1 MAALTI
7 PFEIH
12 ITVEKLTESQSGLFT
27 RICRDQAGKP
37 VFIELSRG
45 DFRHQPMFSK
55 VLHENDLEA
64 VLVRSE
70 QYALLF
76 RHAGFVPKRLKI
88 EVPFDDAQTLEA
100 GSDDAGERY
109 YEWHGKVPYERVERL
124 LKLCEAH
131 QVHMSRNA
139 LKDSENLRF
148 ITLREY
154 GSADVFKKRVKLLN
168 EALREDGRPVS
179 KQHFEYCIFDTNSCL
194 DKGWLIL

>member
-1 MAALTI
+1 MVALTI

-27 RICRDQAGKP
+27 QICRDQAGKP

-45 DFRHQPMFSK
+45 DFRHQPMFST
-55 VLHENDLEA
+55 VVHEHKLEA
-64 VLVRSE
+64 VLRLSE
-70 QYALLF
+70 QYALPF

-88 EVPFDDAQTLEA
+88 EVPFDDA
-100 GSDDAGERY
+100 ERVGADSYSPAECY

-124 LKLCEAH
+124 LALCGEHQAH
-131 QVHMSRNA
+131 VSRNA
-139 LKDSENLRF
+139 LKDSQDLRF

-168 EALREDGRPVS
+168 EALREDGRAVS

>member
-1 MAALTI
+1 MNVPAI

-12 ITVEKLTESQSGLFT
+12 ITVGELAESRSGLFT
-27 RICRDQAGKP
+27 QICREQAGKP
-37 VFIELSRG
+37 LFIELSRG

-55 VLHENDLEA
+55 VLHEKDLEA
-64 VLVRSE
+64 VLRLSE
-70 QYALLF
+70 QYALAF
-76 RHAGFVPKRLKI
+76 RQAGFAPKRLKI
-88 EVPFDDAQTLEA
+88 EVPFDDAQKLEA
-100 GSDDAGERY
+100 GTDSPGERY

-131 QVHMSRNA
+131 QVHVSRNA

-154 GSADVFKKRVKLLN
+154 GSADTFQSRVKILN
-168 EALREDGRPVS
+168 EALGEDGRPVS